1 MVESSLVDTLIA
13 SKRFDDAQ
21 RYAAQACEIHEAT
34 RHGSESIKCAEIAL
48 TLGNI
53 AANQARTADAL
64 LQYTKALTIRR
75 LKQHKVVQRNDEEKA
90 LILSSIGNLL
100 FTADRL
106 DEAIVAY
113 KKSLAICRRLAG
125 GGDNHLSCAWILQNI
140 GRALHAKGELD
151 ESIKIQ
157 RQSLDIF
164 DKVLD
169 SSSSS
174 SSASK
179 NEHRIR
185 SQSMLQQST
194 ELKQYRDQEISRI
207 I

>member
-1 MVESSLVDTLIA
+1 MRDSRSNASRQRIDQMRRNRTDAGQYRGESSSHSRRAAAIHKGAHNPSTQTTQSRA
-13 SKRFDDAQ
+13 AQ
-21 RYAAQACEIHEAT
+21 RRGKGTHTVEHRQ
-34 RHGSESIKCAEIAL
+34 SL
-48 TLGNI
+48 
-53 AANQARTADAL
+53 
-64 LQYTKALTIRR
+64 
-75 LKQHKVVQRNDEEKA
+75 
-90 LILSSIGNLL
+90 
-100 FTADRL
+100 TADRL